1 MLTHRH
7 ECYIVV
13 TKGRRCTRMTREK
26 METSIHI
33 RLSPE
38 LKAEF
43 LRIAEENSHNVS
55 SLLRKWVA
63 KYIEEQKG
71 E

>member
-1 MLTHRH
+1 
-7 ECYIVV
+7 
-13 TKGRRCTRMTREK
+13 MTREK

-33 RLSPE
+33 RLTPE
-38 LKAEF
+38 LKDEF